1 MNAVFNRLGI
11 DHSNK
16 ILHCTVKFDGFEIDK
31 AEDLMKM
38 VQIPCYE
45 LLTVVARVYA
55 CQVLRRDQY
64 LSSLQRTNSDWT

>member
-1 MNAVFNRLGI
+1 MNAIFNRLGI
-11 DHSNK
+11 DYSNK
-16 ILHCTVKFDGFEIDK
+16 ILHYTVKFDGFEIDK

-45 LLTVVARVYA
+45 LLTVVTRVYA

-64 LSSLQRTNSDWT
+64 LSLLQRTNSNWT

>member
-16 ILHCTVKFDGFEIDK
+16 ILHYTIKFDGFETDK

-38 VQIPCYE
+38 VQILFYK
-45 LLTVVARVYA
+45 LLMVGAHVYA
-55 CQVLRRDQY
+55 CQILRRDQY
-64 LSSLQRTNSDWT
+64 FSSL

>member
-1 MNAVFNRLGI
+1 MNIIFNRLGT

-16 ILHCTVKFDGFEIDK
+16 ILHCTVKFDGFKIDK

-45 LLTVVARVYA
+45 LLTVGARIYA

-64 LSSLQRTNSDWT
+64 LVLLQRSNSD